1 MIMLPQASANHPER
15 DMQMHNAPDEADWF
29 GVDVEDLSARLR
41 FNPKDAHIWL
51 GGERMILMHVA
62 AFARLRQDL
71 IERLG
76 VAAARE
82 LLERL
87 GGVSGTLDAEIAR
100 RSMPHAGPLE
110 SFKAGPRLHAIEG
123 MVVPEE
129 IALEVDPETGMHF
142 GEWFWRHS
150 AEAEAHLERF
160 GKSAEPVCWT
170 LIGYASAF
178 SSAFMGRPILYREL
192 ECRAMGA
199 QHCRIVGRPA
209 AMWEDSGPG
218 GSHLAIDLTLD
229 DVSSDALSGS
239 FTPDSANITRVP
251 NDLMAGASAQFS
263 SVMLLL
269 KRYAETDAPILILG
283 EPGVGKKSAGR
294 AVHKFSRRN
303 SRRLSIINCGAYD
316 EDSLD
321 AELFGRERSL
331 AEPAR
336 PGLVEKSSG
345 GTLVL
350 EDVQAMPP
358 RCQAKLLHM
367 MVTSEFT
374 RRGESQPRASNVR
387 IVACGNDQLMEAT
400 KAGQFRQDLYFRLA
414 VCPVQIPPL
423 RERRGDIP
431 VLIRH
436 FLEILVARYR
446 KPLAGV
452 SLDAV
457 GFLLTHDFPGN
468 VAELESLIER
478 AVILANEGDAIQ
490 LTHLQSVADL
500 HSPSFFKISHSGH
513 LERYGQ
519 AQTQDELEQIF
530 RGTKTLEEVE
540 VDLITKAVSQ
550 CEGNL
555 AQAAK
560 LLGLTRPQLAYRYR
574 KISGS

>member
-1 MIMLPQASANHPER
+1 MQRLPGNE
-15 DMQMHNAPDEADWF
+15 EADWF

-51 GGERMILMHVA
+51 EGERMILLHLA
-62 AFARLRQDL
+62 AFARMRQEL
-71 IERLG
+71 VERLG
-76 VAAARE
+76 VAAARDM
-82 LLERL
+82 LERI
-87 GGVSGTLDAEIAR
+87 GGVSGTLDAAIAR
-100 RSMPHAGPLE
+100 RSMPHAGALE

-123 MVVPEE
+123 MVVPEV

-142 GEWFWRHS
+142 GEWIWRHS
-150 AEAEAHLERF
+150 AEADAHLDCF

-170 LIGYASAF
+170 LIGYASAY
-178 SSAFMGRPILYREL
+178 SSAFMGRPILYREV
-192 ECRAMGA
+192 ECRAMGG

-218 GSHLAIDLTLD
+218 GSHLAIDLTANED
-229 DVSSDALSGS
+229 PPVSLSGR
-239 FTPDSANITRVP
+239 FLPDSASIARTP
-251 NDLMAGASAQFS
+251 HDLMAGASAAFS

-269 KRYAETDAPILILG
+269 KRYAATDAPILILG

-294 AVHKFSRRN
+294 AVHKLSRRN
-303 SRRLSIINCGAYD
+303 AKRLSIVNCGAYD

-336 PGLVEKSSG
+336 PGLMEKASG

-358 RCQAKLLHM
+358 RCQAKLLQQM
-367 MVTSEFT
+367 LTGEFV
-374 RRGESQPRASNVR
+374 RRGETQPRNSNVR

-400 KAGQFRQDLYFRLA
+400 KAGRFRQDLYFRLA
-414 VCPVQIPPL
+414 VCPVHIPPL

-431 VLIRH
+431 VLIWH
-436 FLEILVARYR
+436 FLEIFVARYG

-452 SLDAV
+452 SMDAV
-457 GFLLTHDFPGN
+457 GFLLTHQLPGN
-468 VAELESLIER
+468 VAELESLVER
-478 AVILANEGDAIQ
+478 AVILAAEGEAIQ
-490 LTHLQSVADL
+490 VTHLQSPADL
-500 HSPSFFKISHSGH
+500 HSPTFFKVSQSGQ
-513 LERYGQ
+513 LEPYGREQ
-519 AQTQDELEQIF
+519 EPNEFEQIL
-530 RGTKTLEEVE
+530 RGTRTLDDVE
-540 VDLITKAVSQ
+540 SELISKAVAQ

-555 AQAAK
+555 AKAAK

-574 KISGS
+574 KISGA

>member
-1 MIMLPQASANHPER
+1 MPGLSGNE
-15 DMQMHNAPDEADWF
+15 EVDWF

-51 GGERMILMHVA
+51 EGERMILLHLA
-62 AFARLRQDL
+62 AFARMRQEL
-71 IERLG
+71 VERLG
-76 VAAARE
+76 IGAARE
-82 LLERL
+82 MLERL
-87 GGVSGTLDAEIAR
+87 GGVSGTLDAAIAR
-100 RSMPHAGPLE
+100 RSMPHAGALE

-142 GEWFWRHS
+142 GEWIWRHS
-150 AEAEAHLERF
+150 AEAEAHLDCF

-178 SSAFMGRPILYREL
+178 SSAFMGRPIHYREI

-209 AMWEDSGPG
+209 ALWEDSGPG

-229 DVSSDALSGS
+229 EGVPVSLAESVL
-239 FTPDSANITRVP
+239 PDSASIARTP
-251 NDLMAGASAQFS
+251 HDLMTGASAAFS

-269 KRYAETDAPILILG
+269 KRYAATDAPILILG

-294 AVHKFSRRN
+294 AVHKLSRRN
-303 SRRLSIINCGAYD
+303 AKRLSIVNCGAYD

-336 PGLVEKSSG
+336 PGLMEKASG

-358 RCQAKLLHM
+358 RCQAKLLQQM
-367 MVTSEFT
+367 STGEFV
-374 RRGESQPRASNVR
+374 RRGETQPRNSNVR

-400 KAGQFRQDLYFRLA
+400 KAGRFRQDLYFRLA
-414 VCPVQIPPL
+414 VCPVHIPPL

-436 FLEILVARYR
+436 FLEIFVARYT

-452 SLDAV
+452 SMDAV
-457 GFLLTHDFPGN
+457 GYLLTHELPGN

-478 AVILANEGDAIQ
+478 AVILAAEGEAIQ
-490 LTHLQSVADL
+490 LTHLQSPADL
-500 HSPSFFKISHSGH
+500 HSPSFFKVSQSGQ
-513 LERYGQ
+513 LERFGSE
-519 AQTQDELEQIF
+519 APSADIESIF
-530 RGTKTLEEVE
+530 RGTKTLEVVE
-540 VDLITKAVSQ
+540 TDLITKAVAQ
-550 CEGNL
+550 CKGNL
-555 AQAAK
+555 SQAAK
-560 LLGLTRPQLAYRYR
+560 LLGITRPQLAYRYR
-574 KISGS
+574 KITGS

>member
-1 MIMLPQASANHPER
+1 METQIVH
-15 DMQMHNAPDEADWF
+15 DETDWF

-76 VAAARE
+76 ISAARE

-87 GGVSGTLDAEIAR
+87 GGVSGTLDAAIAR

-142 GEWFWRHS
+142 GEWIWRHS

-178 SSAFMGRPILYREL
+178 SSAFMGRPILYKEL
-192 ECRAMGA
+192 ECKAMGA
-199 QHCRIVGRPA
+199 QHCHIVGRPA
-209 AMWEDSGPG
+209 ALWEDSGPG

-229 DVSSDALSGS
+229 EAPADSLSGS
-239 FTPDSANITRVP
+239 FIPDRAGVERAGK
-251 NDLMAGASAQFS
+251 DLMAGASAAFS

-269 KRYAETDAPILILG
+269 KRYAATDAPILILG

-294 AVHKFSRRN
+294 AVHKLSRR
-303 SRRLSIINCGAYD
+303 SAKRLSIVNCGAYD
-316 EDSLD
+316 EESLD

-358 RCQAKLLHM
+358 RCQAKLLQLM
-367 MVTSEFT
+367 LTGEFV
-374 RRGESQPRASNVR
+374 RRGETQPRTSNVR

-400 KAGQFRQDLYFRLA
+400 RAGRFRQDLYFRLA
-414 VCPVQIPPL
+414 VCPVLVPPL

-436 FLEILVARYR
+436 FLEIFVARYA

-452 SLDAV
+452 SMDAV
-457 GFLLTHDFPGN
+457 GFLLTHELPGN

-478 AVILANEGDAIQ
+478 AVILAAEGEAIQ
-490 LTHLQSVADL
+490 LTHLQSPADL
-500 HSPSFFKISHSGH
+500 HSPSFFKLSQSGQ
-513 LERYGQ
+513 LERFGSE
-519 AQTQDELEQIF
+519 APPADIESIL

-540 VDLITKAVSQ
+540 TELITKAVAQ
-550 CEGNL
+550 CDGNL
-555 AQAAK
+555 SQAAK
-560 LLGLTRPQLAYRYR
+560 LLGITRPQLAYRYR
-574 KISGS
+574 KIVGE

>member
-1 MIMLPQASANHPER
+1 MQRLPGNE
-15 DMQMHNAPDEADWF
+15 EADWF

-51 GGERMILMHVA
+51 EGERMILLHLA
-62 AFARLRQDL
+62 AFGRMRQEL
-71 IERLG
+71 VERLG
-76 VAAARE
+76 VGAARE
-82 LLERL
+82 MLERL
-87 GGVSGTLDAEIAR
+87 GGVSGTLDAAIAR
-100 RSMPHAGPLE
+100 RSMPHAGALE

-142 GEWFWRHS
+142 GEWIWRHS
-150 AEAEAHLERF
+150 AEAEAHLDCF

-170 LIGYASAF
+170 LIGYASAY
-178 SSAFMGRPILYREL
+178 SSAFMGRPILYREV

-229 DVSSDALSGS
+229 EGVPVSLAESVL
-239 FTPDSANITRVP
+239 PDSASIARTP
-251 NDLMAGASAQFS
+251 HDLMTGASAAFS

-269 KRYAETDAPILILG
+269 KRYAATDAPILILG

-294 AVHKFSRRN
+294 AVHKLSRRN
-303 SRRLSIINCGAYD
+303 AKRLSIVNCGAYD

-336 PGLVEKSSG
+336 PGLMEKASG

-358 RCQAKLLHM
+358 RCQAKLLQQM
-367 MVTSEFT
+367 STGEFV
-374 RRGESQPRASNVR
+374 RRGETQPRNSNVR

-400 KAGQFRQDLYFRLA
+400 KAGRFRQDLYFRLA
-414 VCPVQIPPL
+414 VCPVHIPPL

-436 FLEILVARYR
+436 FLEIFVARYG

-457 GFLLTHDFPGN
+457 GFLLTHELPGN
-468 VAELESLIER
+468 VAELESLVER
-478 AVILANEGDAIQ
+478 AVILAAEGEAIQ
-490 LTHLQSVADL
+490 VTHLQSPADL
-500 HSPSFFKISHSGH
+500 HSPTFFKVSQSGQ
-513 LERYGQ
+513 LEPYGGEQ
-519 AQTQDELEQIF
+519 KPNELEQIL
-530 RGTKTLEEVE
+530 RGNRTLEDVE
-540 VDLITKAVSQ
+540 SELITKAVAQ

-555 AQAAK
+555 AKAAK
-560 LLGLTRPQLAYRYR
+560 LLGLTRPQLAYRYG
-574 KISGS
+574 KISGAE

>member
-1 MIMLPQASANHPER
+1 
-15 DMQMHNAPDEADWF
+15 MQTPIVHDDTDWF

-51 GGERMILMHVA
+51 EGERMILMHVA
-62 AFARLRQDL
+62 AFARLRQEL
-71 IERLG
+71 VERLG
-76 VAAARE
+76 LAAARE

-87 GGVSGTLDAEIAR
+87 GGVSGTLDAAIAR
-100 RSMPHAGPLE
+100 RSMPHAGALE
-110 SFKAGPRLHAIEG
+110 SFMAGPRLHAIEG

-129 IALEVDPETGMHF
+129 VALEVDPETGLHF
-142 GEWFWRHS
+142 GEWIWRHS
-150 AEAEAHLERF
+150 AEAEAHLDCF

-178 SSAFMGRPILYREL
+178 SSAFMGRPILYKEI

-199 QHCRIVGRPA
+199 QQCRIVGRPA

-218 GSHLAIDLTLD
+218 GSHLAIDLAEGD
-229 DVSSDALSGS
+229 SPSDSLAGNFL
-239 FTPDSANITRVP
+239 PDSAGVARVP
-251 NDLMAGASAQFS
+251 KDLMAGASAAFS

-269 KRYAETDAPILILG
+269 KRYAATDAPILILG

-303 SRRLSIINCGAYD
+303 AKRLSIVNCGAYD
-316 EDSLD
+316 EDTLD

-336 PGLVEKSSG
+336 PGLIEKSTG

-358 RCQAKLLHM
+358 RCQAKLLQM
-367 MVTSEFT
+367 MVTGEFV
-374 RRGESQPRASNVR
+374 RRGETQPRASNVR

-400 KAGQFRQDLYFRLA
+400 RTGCFRQDLYFRLA
-414 VCPVQIPPL
+414 VCPVHLPPL

-436 FLEILVARYR
+436 FLEILVARYT

-452 SLDAV
+452 SMDAV
-457 GFLLTHDFPGN
+457 GYLLTHELPGN

-478 AVILANEGDAIQ
+478 AVILAAEGEAIQ
-490 LTHLQSVADL
+490 LSHLQSPADL
-500 HSPSFFKISHSGH
+500 HSPTFFRVSHTGH
-513 LERYGQ
+513 LERFGSE
-519 AQTQDELEQIF
+519 APSADIESIL
-530 RGTKTLEEVE
+530 RGTKTLEQVE
-540 VDLITKAVSQ
+540 TELITKAVAQ
-550 CEGNL
+550 CDGNL
-555 AQAAK
+555 SQAAK
-560 LLGLTRPQLAYRYR
+560 LLGITRPQLAYRYR
-574 KISGS
+574 KITGS

>member
-1 MIMLPQASANHPER
+1 
-15 DMQMHNAPDEADWF
+15 MQSQNVQDEVDWF

-41 FNPKDAHIWL
+41 FNPGDAHIWL
-51 GGERMILMHVA
+51 EGERMILLHVA
-62 AFARLRQDL
+62 AFARLRQEL

-76 VAAARE
+76 IATARE

-87 GGVSGTLDAEIAR
+87 GGVSGTLDAAIAR
-100 RSMPHAGPLE
+100 RSMPHAGALE

-123 MVVPEE
+123 WVVPDEV
-129 IALEVDPETGMHF
+129 ALEVDPETGLHF
-142 GEWFWRHS
+142 GEWIWRHS
-150 AEAEAHLERF
+150 AEAEAHLACL
-160 GKSAEPVCWT
+160 GQSAEPVCWT
-170 LIGYASAF
+170 LIGYASAY
-178 SSAFMGRPILYREL
+178 SSAFMGRPILYKEL
-192 ECRAMGA
+192 ECKAMGA
-199 QHCRIVGRPA
+199 QQCRIVGRPA

-229 DVSSDALSGS
+229 EELPETFMGS
-239 FTPDSANITRVP
+239 VTPDSARLARTPQDV
-251 NDLMAGASAQFS
+251 MAGASAEFS

-269 KRYAETDAPILILG
+269 KRYAVTDAPVLILG

-294 AVHKFSRRN
+294 AVHKLSRRAGK
-303 SRRLSIINCGAYD
+303 RLSVVNCGAYD
-316 EDSLD
+316 EDALD

-345 GTLVL
+345 GTVVL

-367 MVTSEFT
+367 MLTGDFV
-374 RRGESQPRASNVR
+374 RRGETQPRTSNVR

-400 KAGQFRQDLYFRLA
+400 REGRFRQDLYFRLA
-414 VCPVQIPPL
+414 ICPVHIPPL

-436 FLEILVARYR
+436 FLEILVARYA

-452 SLDAV
+452 SMDAV
-457 GFLLTHDFPGN
+457 GFLLTHEFPGN

-478 AVILANEGDAIQ
+478 AVILANEGEAIQ
-490 LTHLQSVADL
+490 LAHLQSPADL
-500 HSPSFFKISHSGH
+500 HSPNFFRVSQSGQ
-513 LERYGQ
+513 LERYGSEQ
-519 AQTQDELEQIF
+519 QPSDLEHIL
-530 RGTKTLEEVE
+530 RGTKTLEAVE
-540 VDLITKAVSQ
+540 NELITKAVAQ
-550 CEGNL
+550 CDGNL

-574 KISGS
+574 KIVG

>member
-1 MIMLPQASANHPER
+1 MPTPIVH
-15 DMQMHNAPDEADWF
+15 DDTDWF

-51 GGERMILMHVA
+51 EGERMILLHVA
-62 AFARLRQDL
+62 AFARLRQEL
-71 IERLG
+71 IERMGL
-76 VAAARE
+76 AAARE

-87 GGVSGTLDAEIAR
+87 GGVSGTLDAAIAR

-129 IALEVDPETGMHF
+129 VALEVDPETGLHF
-142 GEWFWRHS
+142 GEWIWRHS
-150 AEAEAHLERF
+150 AEAEAHLNCF

-178 SSAFMGRPILYREL
+178 SSAFMGRPILYKEV

-199 QHCRIVGRPA
+199 QQCRIVGRPA

-218 GSHLAIDLTLD
+218 GSHLAIDLAEGD
-229 DVSSDALSGS
+229 NPSDSLAGNFL
-239 FTPDSANITRVP
+239 PDSAGVARVP
-251 NDLMAGASAQFS
+251 KDLMAGASAAFS

-269 KRYAETDAPILILG
+269 KRYAATDAPILILG

-294 AVHKFSRRN
+294 AVHKLSRRN
-303 SRRLSIINCGAYD
+303 AKRLSIVNCGAYD
-316 EDSLD
+316 EDALD
-321 AELFGRERSL
+321 SELFGRERSL

-358 RCQAKLLHM
+358 RCQAKLLQLM
-367 MVTSEFT
+367 LTGEFV
-374 RRGESQPRASNVR
+374 RRGETQPRASNVR
-387 IVACGNDQLMEAT
+387 IVACGNNQLMEAT
-400 KAGQFRQDLYFRLA
+400 RTGHFRQDLYFRLA
-414 VCPVQIPPL
+414 VCPVNIPPL

-436 FLEILVARYR
+436 FLEIFVARYA

-452 SLDAV
+452 SMDAV
-457 GFLLTHDFPGN
+457 GYLLTHELPGN

-478 AVILANEGDAIQ
+478 AVILAAEGAAIQ
-490 LTHLQSVADL
+490 LTHLQSPADL
-500 HSPSFFKISHSGH
+500 HSPTFFQVSQTGQ
-513 LERYGQ
+513 LERFGS
-519 AQTQDELEQIF
+519 EQPSADIESIL

-540 VDLITKAVSQ
+540 TELITKAVTQ
-550 CEGNL
+550 CDGNL
-555 AQAAK
+555 SQAAK
-560 LLGLTRPQLAYRYR
+560 LLGITRPQLAYRYR
-574 KISGS
+574 KITGS